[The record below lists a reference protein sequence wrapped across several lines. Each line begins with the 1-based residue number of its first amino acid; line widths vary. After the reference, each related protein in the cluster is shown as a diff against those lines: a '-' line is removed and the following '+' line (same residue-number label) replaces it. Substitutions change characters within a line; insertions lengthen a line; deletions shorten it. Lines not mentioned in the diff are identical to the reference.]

1 MKFASVLLAV
11 ILLSTPAYAYR
22 GEAAA
27 NRGDE
32 TNAPKIVIAKTSA
45 TQRAVAESISGRLR
59 SALESEPYTLDIAT
73 PTETSDISISR

>member
-11 ILLSTPAYAYR
+11 ILLSTPAV
-22 GEAAA
+22 A